1 MKRSDINSALKE
13 IGYDYI
19 RYSLGGNQSRCYTS
33 WNGKRVRGIRA
44 GSIGPVTVTDSYKER
59 NRSVMN
65 QAISVLKSIG
75 MVEDGDYMSSPDGKI
90 RLSLSLELF
99 PAYSSR
105 VGLDPSYRNYYVVPT
120 YCD

>member
-13 IGYDYI
+13 IGYDYV

-44 GSIGPVTVTDSYKER
+44 GSIGGMTVTDAYKER

-65 QAISVLKSIG
+65 QVVDTLCSIG
-75 MVEDGDYMSSPDGKI
+75 MVHNGDYMESPDGKI

-99 PAYSSR
+99 PAYASR
-105 VGLDPSYRNYYVVPT
+105 AGLDPSYRNYYVVPT
-120 YCD
+120 YC